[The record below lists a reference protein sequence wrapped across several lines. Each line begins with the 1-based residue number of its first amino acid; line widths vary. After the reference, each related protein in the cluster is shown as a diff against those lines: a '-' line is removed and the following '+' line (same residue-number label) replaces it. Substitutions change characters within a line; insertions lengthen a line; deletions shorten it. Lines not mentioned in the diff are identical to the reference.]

1 MEKIF
6 RIAQYLMEST
16 VSKSGY
22 LEVSNFLKTNIS
34 KTSPASI
41 VLRGKYLKYIS
52 HHEWIYHNF
61 LMLQIYDVI
70 DNTTGK
76 IHHPP
81 WLYKVGQV
89 SSDDPSMKNSLL
101 HTLI

>member
-52 HHEWIYHNF
+52 HH
-61 LMLQIYDVI
+61 
-70 DNTTGK
+70 
-76 IHHPP
+76 
-81 WLYKVGQV
+81 
-89 SSDDPSMKNSLL
+89 
-101 HTLI
+101 